1 MLDDATTPEQAKV
14 KLQVEKFRQRFNGIK
29 RATINCL
36 ILCQIAVATMPFWLT
51 EINSLCEHELFLNEN
66 LEFFAECKTHW
77 LLFGKLNFYWNYL
90 AYDLLYQLIEVLTH
104 SYTDFKPIHG
114 DIVAYKRDVE
124 EFRKCTFLK
133 VFCEVQLEP
142 LSGKNDLPPGFK
154 TMVVQF
160 NWAKDVI
167 LEEVEM
173 FRRRYAGSFRLN
185 ECAMMVNSIRP
196 GSFTVTWFVAVSTIW
211 RMAERMNVELFA
223 EFNVITLVIDGT
235 CTYVSPAQLPLP
247 SFTPPLSLIVSCLS
261 FYKNRRWWP
270 A

>member
-1 MLDDATTPEQAKV
+1 MT
-14 KLQVEKFRQRFNGIK
+14 LQVEEFQERFDSIK
-29 RATINCL
+29 LATINCL
-36 ILCQIAVATMPFWLT
+36 IFCQIAVATMPFWLT
-51 EINSLCEHELFLNEN
+51 QRALGQHEIFLKEN
-66 LEFFAECKTHW
+66 LDVFAKCETYW
-77 LLFGKLNFYWNYL
+77 LLFGNLNFYWNYL
-90 AYDLLYQLIEVLTH
+90 AYDLLHQLIKVLTRH
-104 SYTDFKPIHG
+104 YKQFKPIYG
-114 DIVAYKRDVE
+114 DIVAYKKDVE
-124 EFRKCTFLK
+124 EFRKSTFLK

-142 LSGKNDLPPGFK
+142 LSGKNDPPPGFK

-160 NWAKDVI
+160 KWAKDVT

-196 GSFTVTWFVAVSTIW
+196 GSFTVTWFVPVSTI
-211 RMAERMNVELFA
+211 RGMAERMNVELFA

-235 CTYVSPAQLPLP
+235 CTYVSPDQLPLP

>member
-1 MLDDATTPEQAKV
+1 MLDDAITPEQAKV

-36 ILCQIAVATMPFWLT
+36 ILCQIAVATMPCWLT
-51 EINSLCEHELFLNEN
+51 EINSLCEHEMVLKEN
-66 LEFFAECKTHW
+66 LDAFAKCETHW
-77 LLFGKLNFYWNYL
+77 LLFAKLNFYWNYL

-104 SYTDFKPIHG
+104 SYTDFKPIYG
-114 DIVAYKRDVE
+114 DIVAYKKDVE

-142 LSGKNDLPPGFK
+142 LSGKNDPPPGFK
-154 TMVVQF
+154 AMVVQF
-160 NWAKDVI
+160 KWEKDVT
-167 LEEVEM
+167 LEVVER
-173 FRRRYAGSFRLN
+173 FRRRYAGAYNLE

-196 GSFTVTWFVAVSTIW
+196 GSFTVTWFVAVSTIS
-211 RMAERMNVELFA
+211 RLTGMNVELFA

>member
-1 MLDDATTPEQAKV
+1 MV
-14 KLQVEKFRQRFNGIK
+14 KLKVEKFRQRFNGITV
-29 RATINCL
+29 AVVDCL
-36 ILCQIAVATMPFWLT
+36 ILCQIAVAKMPMILT
-51 EINSLCEHELFLNEN
+51 QIKALGEHRKYLKENLKVFAKCETHPELFANLN
-66 LEFFAECKTHW
+66 L
-77 LLFGKLNFYWNYL
+77 YWNYL
-90 AYDLLYQLIEVLTH
+90 AYDLLYQLIEVLTTQTCF
-104 SYTDFKPIHG
+104 STRFKPIRG
-114 DIVAYKRDVE
+114 DIAAYKKDLG

-142 LSGKNDLPPGFK
+142 LSGKNDPPPGFK

-160 NWAKDVI
+160 KWAKDVT

-173 FRRRYAGSFRLN
+173 FRRRYAGAYNLE

-196 GSFTVTWFVAVSTIW
+196 GSFTVTWFVAVSTI
-211 RMAERMNVELFA
+211 RGMAGMNVELFA

-235 CTYVSPAQLPLP
+235 CAYVSPAQLPLP

>member
-1 MLDDATTPEQAKV
+1 MLDDATTPEQDRV

-29 RATINCL
+29 RVTINCL
-36 ILCQIAVATMPFWLT
+36 IMCQIAVATMPCWLT
-51 EINSLCEHELFLNEN
+51 EINSLCEHEIFLKEN
-66 LEFFAECKTHW
+66 LEFFAKCETHW

-90 AYDLLYQLIEVLTH
+90 AYDLLYQLIEVLSH
-104 SYTDFKPIHG
+104 SYTDFKPIHR
-114 DIVAYKRDVE
+114 DIVAYKKDVE

-133 VFCEVQLEP
+133 VFCEVQLGP
-142 LSGKNDLPPGFK
+142 LSGKNDPPPGFK

-160 NWAKDVI
+160 NWAKDVT

-196 GSFTVTWFVAVSTIW
+196 GSFTVTWFVAVSTIR
-211 RMAERMNVELFA
+211 RMAGMDVELFA

>member
-1 MLDDATTPEQAKV
+1 MT
-14 KLQVEKFRQRFNGIK
+14 LQVDEFQERFDSIKF
-29 RATINCL
+29 ATINCL
-36 ILCQIAVATMPFWLT
+36 IFCQIAVATMPFWLT
-51 EINSLCEHELFLNEN
+51 QQALGQHEIFLKENIDVFAKCE
-66 LEFFAECKTHW
+66 THW
-77 LLFGKLNFYWNYL
+77 LLFAKLNFYWNYL
-90 AYDLLYQLIEVLTH
+90 AYDLLYQLIKVLTRH
-104 SYTDFKPIHG
+104 YKPFKPIHG
-114 DIVAYKRDVE
+114 DIVAYKKDVE

-142 LSGKNDLPPGFK
+142 LSGKNDPPPGFK

-160 NWAKDVI
+160 NWAKDVT
-167 LEEVEM
+167 LEEVER
-173 FRRRYAGSFRLN
+173 FRRRSATSFRLN
-185 ECAMMVNSIRP
+185 DCAMMVNSIRP

-211 RMAERMNVELFA
+211 SMAEKKDVELFA

-261 FYKNRRWWP
+261 FYKRKIWWP

>member
-1 MLDDATTPEQAKV
+1 MLDDSITPEQAKV

-36 ILCQIAVATMPFWLT
+36 ILCQIAVATMPCWLT
-51 EINSLCEHELFLNEN
+51 EINSLCEHEMFLKEN
-66 LEFFAECKTHW
+66 LDAFAKCETHW

-90 AYDLLYQLIEVLTH
+90 AYDLLYQLIEVLSH
-104 SYTDFKPIHG
+104 SYREFKPIHR
-114 DIVAYKRDVE
+114 DIVAYKKDVE

-142 LSGKNDLPPGFK
+142 LSGKNDPPPGFK
-154 TMVVQF
+154 TMVVDF
-160 NWAKDVI
+160 KWAKDVT

-173 FRRRYAGSFRLN
+173 FRRRYATSYRLN
-185 ECAMMVNSIRP
+185 DCAMMVNSIWP
-196 GSFTVTWFVAVSTIW
+196 GSFTVTWFVPVSTI
-211 RMAERMNVELFA
+211 RGMAEGMDVELFA

-235 CTYVSPAQLPLP
+235 CAYVSPDQLPLP